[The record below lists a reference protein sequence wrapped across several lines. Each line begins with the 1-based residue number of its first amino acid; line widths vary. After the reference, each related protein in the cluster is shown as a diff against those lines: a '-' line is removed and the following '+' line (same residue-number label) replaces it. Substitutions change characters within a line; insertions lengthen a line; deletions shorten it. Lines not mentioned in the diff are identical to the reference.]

1 MKTPVKPPLKAA
13 RKTEPAVAEMVADPA
28 AEPSRYS
35 APALE
40 KGLDIIE
47 ILVDQPQGLTP
58 NELAKA
64 LGRTVGEIF
73 RMVVVLQQRG
83 YVQVDAA
90 DRYSVTLKLLELAH
104 HQQPLKSLVATA
116 LPLMRELAN
125 RAKQSC
131 HLCTYFDGRI
141 IVAAQVDSPGLWS
154 FGLKVGAV
162 MGLTETAS
170 GHVLLAFRDEAER
183 TRMLAA
189 QIRSHGDLDIDPAQL
204 LRRLEELRSQGYTIM
219 PSRHTASVTNIAHP
233 VFGVDGHVIASLT
246 VPFIGRLDPG
256 SPSISEVGVQA
267 GDVAR
272 HLSDLMGYRGFS

>member
-1 MKTPVKPPLKAA
+1 MSSTDDKA
-13 RKTEPAVAEMVADPA
+13 PAEA
-28 AEPSRYS
+28 SRYS

-47 ILVDQPQGLTP
+47 ALVDQPLGLTL
-58 NELAKA
+58 NELTRA
-64 LGRTVGEIF
+64 LGRTSSEIF
-73 RMVVVLQQRG
+73 RMAVALQQRG

-90 DRYSVTLKLLELAH
+90 DRYTLTLKLLELAH

-131 HLCTYFDGRI
+131 HLCTHFDGRI

-154 FGLKVGAV
+154 FGLKLGAV

-189 QIRSHGDLDIDPAQL
+189 QIKTHGDLDLDPATL
-204 LRRLEELRSQGYTIM
+204 LRRLEDLRTQGYTIM

-233 VFGVDGHVIASLT
+233 VFGVNGQVIASLT
-246 VPFIGRLDPG
+246 VPYISRLEPAG
-256 SPSISEVGVQA
+256 SPDIAQVCEQVGEVV
-267 GDVAR
+267 R
-272 HLSDLMGYRGFS
+272 KLSDLMGYRGVGETA

>member
-1 MKTPVKPPLKAA
+1 MSSADPQDDSP
-13 RKTEPAVAEMVADPA
+13 RKSADEPA
-28 AEPSRYS
+28 RYS

-47 ILVDQPQGLTP
+47 TLVDQPQGLTL
-58 NELAKA
+58 NELARA

-73 RMVVVLQQRG
+73 RMAVALQQRG

-90 DRYSVTLKLLELAH
+90 DRYTLTLKLLELAH

-131 HLCTYFDGRI
+131 HLCTHFDGRI
-141 IVAAQVDSPGLWS
+141 IVAAQIDSPGLWS
-154 FGLKVGAV
+154 FGLKLGAV

-189 QIRSHGDLDIDPAQL
+189 QIKTHGDLGLDPAQL
-204 LRRLEELRSQGYTIM
+204 LRQLEEVRHLGYTVM

-233 VFGVDGHVIASLT
+233 VFGVTGHVIAALT
-246 VPFIGRLDPG
+246 VPYISRLEPPG
-256 SPSISEVGVQA
+256 SPDIEAVCLQVK
-267 GDVAR
+267 DVAR
-272 HLSDLMGYRGFS
+272 QLSDLMGYRGYVET

>member
-1 MKTPVKPPLKAA
+1 MKHRFRCQNFIMSKEIAVTEAA
-13 RKTEPAVAEMVADPA
+13 
-28 AEPSRYS
+28 RYS
-35 APALE
+35 APALD

-47 ILVDQPQGLTP
+47 VLVDQPLGLTL

-64 LGRTVGEIF
+64 LGRTTSEIF
-73 RMVVVLQQRG
+73 RMAVALQKRG

-90 DRYSVTLKLLELAH
+90 DRYTLTLKLLELAH

-131 HLCTYFDGRI
+131 HLCTHFDGRI

-154 FGLKVGAV
+154 FGLKLGAV

-170 GHVLLAFRDEAER
+170 GHVLLAFKDEAER

-189 QIRSHGDLDIDPAQL
+189 QIKEHGDLNVDPAQL
-204 LRRLEELRSQGYTIM
+204 LRSLEELRSRGHVIM
-219 PSRHTASVTNIAHP
+219 PSRHTALVTNIAHP
-233 VFGVDGHVIASLT
+233 VFGVNEQVIASLT
-246 VPFIGRLDPG
+246 VPYIGRLEPAG
-256 SPSISEVGVQA
+256 SPRIEDVCELVQE
-267 GDVAR
+267 VAR
-272 HLSDLMGYRGFS
+272 QLSDLMGYRGMA

>member
-1 MKTPVKPPLKAA
+1 MTHDALTAVPAD
-13 RKTEPAVAEMVADPA
+13 EPT
-28 AEPSRYS
+28 RYS

-40 KGLDIIE
+40 KGLDILE
-47 ILVDQPQGLTP
+47 ALVDESQGLTL
-58 NELAKA
+58 NELAKK

-73 RMVVVLQQRG
+73 RMAVALQQRG

-90 DRYSVTLKLLELAH
+90 DRYALTLKLLELAH

-131 HLCTYFDGRI
+131 HLCTHFDGRI

-154 FGLKVGAV
+154 FGLKLGAV

-189 QIRSHGDLDIDPAQL
+189 QIKTHGDIGMDPAQL
-204 LRRLEELRSQGYTIM
+204 LRRLEELRNQGYTVM

-233 VFGVDGHVIASLT
+233 VFGVTGQVIAALT
-246 VPFIGRLDPG
+246 VPYISRLEPPG
-256 SPSISEVGVQA
+256 SPDIEAVCEQVRE
-267 GDVAR
+267 VAR
-272 HLSDLMGYRGFS
+272 QLSDLMGYRGYTDA

>member
-1 MKTPVKPPLKAA
+1 MSKQTASTEAA
-13 RKTEPAVAEMVADPA
+13 
-28 AEPSRYS
+28 RYS

-47 ILVDQPQGLTP
+47 ALVDQPLGLTL

-64 LGRTVGEIF
+64 LGRTTSEIF
-73 RMVVVLQQRG
+73 RMAVALQQRG

-90 DRYSVTLKLLELAH
+90 DRYTLTLKLLELAH

-131 HLCTYFDGRI
+131 HLCTHFDGRI

-154 FGLKVGAV
+154 FGLKLGAV

-170 GHVLLAFRDEAER
+170 GHVLLAFKDEAER

-189 QIRSHGDLDIDPAQL
+189 QIKEHGDLNIDPAQL
-204 LRRLEELRSQGYTIM
+204 LRSLEELRARGHVVM
-219 PSRHTASVTNIAHP
+219 PSRHTALVTNIAHP
-233 VFGVDGHVIASLT
+233 VFGVNGQVIASLT
-246 VPFIGRLDPG
+246 VPYIGRLEPAG
-256 SPSISEVGVQA
+256 SPQVADVCTLVQE
-267 GDVAR
+267 VAR
-272 HLSDLMGYRGFS
+272 QLSDLMGYRGFA